1 MRGWGCEGDF
11 AATISFSKK
20 ENTECVS
27 DPLEI
32 TPETKQENPMAI
44 KISSIFMFAI
54 TQELSGSGFI
64 PNQLEY
70 NNKARSSKLEDRL
83 CLLIHLKNNVGFRVG
98 IWFKKLILVEP

>member
-70 NNKARSSKLEDRL
+70 NNKARSSKTGSVCSFTSRTTLGFVSEFG
-83 CLLIHLKNNVGFRVG
+83 LKN
-98 IWFKKLILVEP
+98 